1 MRKGQKSGSS
11 KNGVGYRRPPKATR
25 FKKGKSGNPRGR
37 PKGSRNIG
45 KVLLDVTGQKI
56 AVTENGR
63 TRQMPAVEVML
74 RRLAGDAMK
83 NDQGALKL
91 LFSLMDRYADLTET
105 VIAPNRD
112 EVLAED
118 QEILERY
125 LPKPSAPTAPV
136 ADSTEPP
143 DKQEH

>member
-1 MRKGQKSGSS
+1 MRSRKSSGSS
-11 KNGVGYRRPPKATR
+11 KNGVGYRRPPKATQ

-91 LFSLMDRYADLTET
+91 FFSLMDRYADLTET

-125 LPKPSAPTAPV
+125 LPKPSAPTGPV
-136 ADSTEPP
+136 ANSTEPP